1 MSQTLALIVE
11 THTHALAFWPSA
23 DPTPPPQ
30 PAGIANPLDG
40 IVPDF
45 TAFGTKFDALWKKLL
60 GGAWAIALVVAI
72 FYLMRGI
79 VGIAQHKGGNH
90 PSQVAESR
98 SEAVRGGIAVGALA
112 ALGAIVGAILFVTA

>member
-1 MSQTLALIVE
+1 MSQTLALITEAHV
-11 THTHALAFWPSA
+11 HVAALM
-23 DPTPPPQ
+23 PP
-30 PAGIANPLDG
+30 AIDNPLDG

-45 TAFGTKFDALWKKLL
+45 TAFGAEFDSLWKKLL
-60 GGAWAIALVVAI
+60 GGAWAISLVVAI
-72 FYLMRGI
+72 AYLMRGI

-112 ALGAIVGAILFVTA
+112 SLAVIVGAILTITA